1 MLGRL
6 SSFDITVI
14 FSLDLALFANLRH
27 YLPHTTIKLVR
38 RLKLSLVFPLL
49 AKSQKRSHKFMKEV
63 KECLRQVVS
72 LVIGRKK
79 FRRCI
84 PEA

>member
-38 RLKLSLVFPLL
+38 RLKLSLVFSLL